1 MQMSQTSTEVNPTI
15 NLGNLNFNIRID
27 GAKDIGQQVARQVES
42 KIRSGVVNALE
53 RISV

>member
-1 MQMSQTSTEVNPTI
+1 LTTQSPSGAVV

-27 GAKDIGQQVARQVES
+27 GAGDIGQQVARQVES
-42 KIRSGVVNALE
+42 KIQSGVVNAMN